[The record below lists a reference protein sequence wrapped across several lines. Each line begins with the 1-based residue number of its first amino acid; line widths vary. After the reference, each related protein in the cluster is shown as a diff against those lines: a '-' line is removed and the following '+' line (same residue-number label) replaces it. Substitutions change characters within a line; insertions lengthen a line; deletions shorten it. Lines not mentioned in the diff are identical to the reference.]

1 MYAFQVDIQMD
12 NCPLLQYEDMP
23 IELTVEADLSEEEI
37 RKLKELAGKNLGERD
52 VERLNLK
59 ESLPVVYKKLNDAA
73 VAVCDK
79 FSYQYALINRYTEDQ
94 IFYDNERQ
102 MMEIFE
108 ADGLFVFDEDDFS
121 LPDGVEDPK
130 YNEFCIWLEEYFF
143 DLPDEEKVKFIEK
156 YYGYTATRLTKEELR
171 YEYRVR
177 II

>member
-1 MYAFQVDIQMD
+1 MYSFQVDFQMY
-12 NCPLLQYEDMP
+12 NCPWLQYEDMP
-23 IELTVEADLSEEEI
+23 IELTAEADLSEEEI
-37 RKLKELAGKNLGERD
+37 HLLKELAGKHPGERD
-52 VERLNLK
+52 VDRLNLK
-59 ESLPVVYKKLNDAA
+59 EILPDVYKKLNDAA

-79 FSYQYALINRYTEDQ
+79 FSYQNALISKYTEDQ

-130 YNEFCIWLEEYFF
+130 NNEFCIWLEEYFF

-156 YYGYTATRLTKEELR
+156 YYGYTATRLTKEEL
-171 YEYRVR
+171 EYGYGMR
-177 II
+177 I

>member
-1 MYAFQVDIQMD
+1 MYTFQVDIKMD
-12 NCPLLQYEDMP
+12 NCPRLEFEEMP
-23 IELTVEADLSEEEI
+23 IELTAEADLSEEEI
-37 RKLKELAGKNLGERD
+37 RQLEELAGKHPGEID
-52 VERLNLK
+52 VDRLNLK
-59 ESLPVVYKKLNDAA
+59 EILPDVYKKLNDAA

-79 FSYQYALINRYTEDQ
+79 FSYQNALISKYVEDE

-156 YYGYTATRLTKEELR
+156 YYGYTATKLTKEELR

-177 II
+177 I